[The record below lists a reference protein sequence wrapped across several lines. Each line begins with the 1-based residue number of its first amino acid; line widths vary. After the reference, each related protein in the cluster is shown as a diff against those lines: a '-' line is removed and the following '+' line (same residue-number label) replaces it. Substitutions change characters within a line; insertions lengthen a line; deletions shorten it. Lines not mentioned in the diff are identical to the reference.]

1 MTLRLRAKLAL
12 IVTDWAH
19 AFARQAAA
27 VIDRTPASALRVEG
41 GAPGCRAPIVLL
53 PGIWEPWRFLLPL
66 GRFLAGAGHPVHVVE
81 GLGWNGRELDAS
93 AEIVATYLAEHHLRG
108 VFLVAHS
115 KGGLIGKRVMVDADA
130 GPRVRGM
137 IALCSPFGGSSL
149 SLPLLRR
156 SPLGLFAPSGLAI
169 AALASERE
177 VNGRVV
183 SLASAWDEMI
193 PEGSTLPGG
202 RNLALDLAGHFRPLA
217 DAGVHEL
224 VHRQL
229 HELIES
235 EPPMELTAIAA
246 VGRNG
251 AIGIRG
257 DVPWHIPEDWR
268 RFKAVTMGGS
278 LIMGRK
284 TFELIGA
291 PLPGRTSIVVSRSPR
306 EPAAASPVT
315 AEPNQTR
322 VIWVNSLDEAIAA
335 ADPSRPIWV
344 AGGAEIYR
352 LAWDRL
358 TGLDICEVDQEPEAD
373 TFFPAI
379 TDEEW
384 VETSRDQREGY
395 AFVRYQRRES

>member
-1 MTLRLRAKLAL
+1 
-12 IVTDWAH
+12 
-19 AFARQAAA
+19 
-27 VIDRTPASALRVEG
+27 
-41 GAPGCRAPIVLL
+41 
-53 PGIWEPWRFLLPL
+53 
-66 GRFLAGAGHPVHVVE
+66 
-81 GLGWNGRELDAS
+81 
-93 AEIVATYLAEHHLRG
+93 
-108 VFLVAHS
+108 
-115 KGGLIGKRVMVDADA
+115 
-130 GPRVRGM
+130 
-137 IALCSPFGGSSL
+137 
-149 SLPLLRR
+149 
-156 SPLGLFAPSGLAI
+156 
-169 AALASERE
+169 
-177 VNGRVV
+177 
-183 SLASAWDEMI
+183 
-193 PEGSTLPGG
+193 
-202 RNLALDLAGHFRPLA
+202 
-217 DAGVHEL
+217 
-224 VHRQL
+224 
-229 HELIES
+229 
-235 EPPMELTAIAA
+235 MELTAIAA

-322 VIWVNSLDEAIAA
+322 VIWVTSLDEAIAA
-335 ADPSRPIWV
+335 ADSSRPIWV

-384 VETSRDQREGY
+384 VETSREQREGY
-395 AFVRYQRRES
+395 AFVRYQRRVS

>member
-1 MTLRLRAKLAL
+1 MTLHLGAKLAL
-12 IVTDWAH
+12 IVADWAH
-19 AFARQAAA
+19 VVARQAAA
-27 VIDRTPASALRVEG
+27 VLDRTPASALRVQG
-41 GAPGCRAPIVLL
+41 VPGCAAPIVLL
-53 PGIWEPWRFLLPL
+53 PGIWEPWRYLLPL
-66 GRFLAGAGHPVHVVE
+66 GRFMAGAGHPVHVVE
-81 GLGWNGRELDAS
+81 ALGWNGRGLDES
-93 AEIVATYLAEHHLRG
+93 AAVVATYLAEHDLRG

-156 SPLGLFAPSGLAI
+156 SPLGLFAPGGLAI
-169 AALASERE
+169 AALAGERE
-177 VNGRVV
+177 VNRRVV

-217 DAGVHEL
+217 DAGVHQL

-306 EPAAASPVT
+306 EPGVADPAAAKPT
-315 AEPNQTR
+315 NETR
-322 VIWVNSLDEAIAA
+322 VIWVTSLDEAIAA

-379 TDEEW
+379 LAEEW
-384 VETSRDQREGY
+384 VEVSREQREGY